1 MKQVSGPGKSYRV
14 GMSLFDA
21 VKAFSD
27 EAKVEELFIEAR
39 WPDGVRC
46 PFCGSERIR
55 TRPTRKPQPFRCY
68 GCRKDF
74 SVKTATV
81 MHGSN
86 LKLSKWALA
95 IYLMSTN
102 LKGVSSMKLHRD
114 LGISQ
119 KAAWHLSHRIRKAY
133 ETRGNLFGGPVEIDE
148 TFVGG
153 KERNKHADKR
163 LNAGRGITGK
173 TAVVGAKDRETGQIS
188 SASVPD
194 TSGPTLREFV
204 KGRSEFGATVYT
216 DGHGGYEHL
225 MREVGVYHDSVNHG
239 RGEYVRGD
247 VHTNGIESHWA
258 MLKRGL
264 VGTYHQIS
272 VKHIDRYAAE
282 FEGRHNIRKHDT
294 KDQLAVLIR
303 RMDGRRLRYEDL
315 IGPPETRLNRGA

>member
-133 ETRGNLFGGPVEIDE
+133 ETRGNLFAGPVEIDE
-148 TFVGG
+148 AFIGG
-153 KERNKHADKR
+153 KERNKHASKR
-163 LNAGRGITGK
+163 LKARGGTAGK
-173 TAVVGAKDRETGQIS
+173 VAVVGAKDRETGQVS
-188 SASVPD
+188 TASVPD
-194 TSGPTLREFV
+194 TGYDSLRGFIASRT
-204 KGRSEFGATVYT
+204 KFGATVYT
-216 DGHGGYEHL
+216 DQNPTYTTLPNHA
-225 MREVGVYHDSVNHG
+225 SVHHG

-282 FEGRHNIRKHDT
+282 FEGRHNVRKHDT

-315 IGPPETRLNRGA
+315 IGPPETRLNVGGRE